1 MQLETNEIKSQ
12 LRQIQKEL
20 KILKDKIEKTKK
32 PYAFGFVTFKNS
44 VIALYNKIFV
54 FLVSKPFIG
63 SLNYCKKKYSYIL
76 EINNKNKFL
85 VPNE

>member
-1 MQLETNEIKSQ
+1 MHS
-12 LRQIQKEL
+12 
-20 KILKDKIEKTKK
+20 
-32 PYAFGFVTFKNS
+32 GFATFKNS
-44 VIALYNKIFV
+44 VTALYNKIFV

>member
-20 KILKDKIEKTKK
+20 KTLKDKIEKTKK
-32 PYAFGFVTFKNS
+32 PYAFGFATFKNS
-44 VIALYNKIFV
+44 VTALYNKISV

-63 SLNYCKKKYSYIL
+63 SLN
-76 EINNKNKFL
+76 
-85 VPNE
+85 

>member
-1 MQLETNEIKSQ
+1 MQLETNEIRSQ

-20 KILKDKIEKTKK
+20 KILKDKIELTKK
-32 PYAFGFVTFKNS
+32 PYAFGFATFKNS
-44 VIALYNKIFV
+44 VIALYDKILL

-63 SLNYCKKKYSYIL
+63 SLNYCKKKYSHIL